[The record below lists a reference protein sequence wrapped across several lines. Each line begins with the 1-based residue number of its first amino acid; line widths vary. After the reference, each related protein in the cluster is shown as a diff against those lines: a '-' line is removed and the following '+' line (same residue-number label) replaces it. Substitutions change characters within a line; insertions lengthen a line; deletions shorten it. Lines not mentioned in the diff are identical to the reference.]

1 MNARIKSLSS
11 RFNAY
16 FHRKK
21 ALIIGVSLGLMTA
34 ILLAN
39 QVFTVTWLVSDS
51 MAPTLNSDL
60 SPFKADWVLIEELSL
75 KWSEPER
82 GELVFF
88 ETYDALLQE
97 NVQVI
102 KRVAGLPGEEIEIKR
117 GALFVNG
124 EKTTEISEDI
134 QKRYTNGGAFGMRQ
148 KLKILPDNYMLLGDN
163 SEVSL
168 DSRYYGALRKS
179 ELRGIGLL
187 RIWPPWRVGVL

>member
-1 MNARIKSLSS
+1 MTAKTKAFSNRLNVYFSS
-11 RFNAY
+11 
-16 FHRKK
+16 KK
-21 ALIIGVSLGLMTA
+21 ALIIGVSLGL
-34 ILLAN
+34 IVSIILAN

-60 SPFKADWVLIEELSL
+60 SPFWADWVLIEELSI
-75 KWSEPER
+75 KWYEPER

-88 ETYDALLQE
+88 ETYDELLQE
-97 NVQVI
+97 DVQVI

-124 EKTTEISEDI
+124 EKTKDISEDI

-148 KLKILPDNYMLLGDN
+148 KLKILPENYMVLGDN

-168 DSRYYGALRKS
+168 DSRYYGALRKNN
-179 ELRGIGLL
+179 LKGIGLL
-187 RIWPPWRVGVL
+187 RIWPLWRIGVL